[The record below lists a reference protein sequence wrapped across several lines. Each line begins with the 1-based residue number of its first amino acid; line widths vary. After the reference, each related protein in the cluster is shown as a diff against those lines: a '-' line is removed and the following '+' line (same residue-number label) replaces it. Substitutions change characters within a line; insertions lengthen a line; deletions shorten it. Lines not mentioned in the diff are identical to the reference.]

1 MNRPRILYVISRYTY
16 QSTFIVRE
24 IEELCSRGWDIAVV
38 SLRPPVFASRLESRA
53 LPYRVLHDNYV
64 SVGVIAQT
72 LRVVLTAA
80 PIIFRF
86 VWLVVTAYWRHPSLM
101 SRNLAAV
108 PKAAFY
114 SRMLGHGMYSHV
126 HAHWATVSTSTAMLM
141 SKLSGVPFSFTGHAW
156 DIFCDTTLLPQK
168 IQAARFVLTC
178 TEYNRQHL
186 LGVADGHGYK
196 VHVLY
201 HGLPLHKYEPRRQ
214 ERLGSTIRLLT
225 VGRWTEK
232 KGFLELVRALGLLRD
247 RDIDFN
253 LHIIAGAGS
262 SSYERSVRNAIAEV
276 AIEDRV
282 TIEPWLPH
290 ERVVEAM
297 RDSDILVLPCVRP
310 ANGAMDG
317 IPNVL
322 IEALSLQL
330 PVVATRISGIPELV
344 RHGETGLLV
353 EERDPAGIAA
363 AIAWYASHRTEAQD
377 LAACGRRRVEEMFDI
392 DRTTSALEQHF
403 LVGASTPFG
412 RSRVSEQS

>member
-1 MNRPRILYVISRYTY
+1 MNRPRILYVISRYTH

-38 SLRPPVFASRLESRA
+38 SLRPPVFASRSESRD
-53 LPYRVLHDNYV
+53 LPFRVLHDRYV
-64 SVGVIAQT
+64 SVGVIVHT
-72 LRVVLTAA
+72 LRAVFADA
-80 PIIFRF
+80 SIIFRF
-86 VWLVVTAYWRHPSLM
+86 VWLVVTAYWRHPPAML
-101 SRNLAAV
+101 RNLAAV

-114 SRMLGHGMYSHV
+114 SRMLGQGMFSHV
-126 HAHWATVSTSTAMLM
+126 HAHWATVSTSAAMLM
-141 SKLSGVPFSFTGHAW
+141 SRLSGVPFSFTGHAW
-156 DIFCDTTLLPQK
+156 DIFCDTALLAEK

-186 LGVADGHGYK
+186 LQVADGHGDK

-201 HGLPLHKYEPRRQ
+201 HGLPLQKHEPRKPD
-214 ERLGSTIRLLT
+214 RLGQTIRLLT
-225 VGRWTEK
+225 VGRWSEK

-247 RDIDFN
+247 RGIDFN

-262 SSYERSVRNAIAEV
+262 TSYERKVRRAIANLD
-276 AIEDRV
+276 IENRI
-282 TIEPWLPH
+282 TIERWLPY

-297 RDSDILVLPCVRP
+297 RNSDVLVLPCVRP
-310 ANGAMDG
+310 ANGAIDG

-330 PVVATRISGIPELV
+330 PVVATRMSGIPELV

-353 EERDPAGIAA
+353 EERDTGGIAA

-377 LAACGRRRVEEMFDI
+377 LAARGRRRVEQMFDI
-392 DRTTSALEQHF
+392 NRTITALEQHF
-403 LVGASTPFG
+403 LTGSSAQLDPAG
-412 RSRVSEQS
+412 PC